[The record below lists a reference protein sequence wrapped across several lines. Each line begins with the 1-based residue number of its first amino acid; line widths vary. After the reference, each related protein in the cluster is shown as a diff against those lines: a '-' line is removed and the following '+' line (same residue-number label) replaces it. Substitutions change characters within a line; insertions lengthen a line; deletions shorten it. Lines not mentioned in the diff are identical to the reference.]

1 MANAEAKEAGA
12 HEPKGRTKYKYI
24 TLSEAYESFPGAE
37 VNFYGIV
44 AEWTVPRPTRKG
56 TDMYQVLKL
65 RDASVSGITSTE
77 DGGQYSDIQVQFFAT
92 SREELPKPRKK
103 GDIIRLHRVK
113 VGRWEGKPQ
122 LNAKIGT
129 IMQGGMAGGFSRCQ
143 FCVFDSRVADGEEN
157 TGFEP
162 YQRSSAS
169 FTFDSVNDKERI
181 QGLRRYLASIGGE
194 GALVDDTF
202 SIPITRI
209 TMLKNYDLHVK
220 VLDVAPASGS
230 RPARVTF
237 SLKQLQA
244 DPLLETLDT
253 IMPVAMPEPSVDE
266 DELMDTPLP
275 GLTDICSNLL
285 TEEGID
291 AVIPGRQAV
300 EQRVVSQDLEL
311 WLTNVVVEDGYNL
324 LARAGRQVQ
333 EIHVVT
339 GLDRDA
345 IKRAIKRAT
354 NGLK

>member
-143 FCVFDSRVADGEEN
+143 FCVFDSRVADGVEN
-157 TGFEP
+157 D
-162 YQRSSAS
+162 Q
-169 FTFDSVNDKERI
+169 
-181 QGLRRYLASIGGE
+181 LR
-194 GALVDDTF
+194 
-202 SIPITRI
+202 
-209 TMLKNYDLHVK
+209 
-220 VLDVAPASGS
+220 
-230 RPARVTF
+230 
-237 SLKQLQA
+237 
-244 DPLLETLDT
+244 TL
-253 IMPVAMPEPSVDE
+253 P
-266 DELMDTPLP
+266 
-275 GLTDICSNLL
+275 
-285 TEEGID
+285 
-291 AVIPGRQAV
+291 AV
-300 EQRVVSQDLEL
+300 ERLVHLRLGQR
-311 WLTNVVVEDGYNL
+311 
-324 LARAGRQVQ
+324 
-333 EIHVVT
+333 
-339 GLDRDA
+339 
-345 IKRAIKRAT
+345 
-354 NGLK
+354 

>member
-103 GDIIRLHRVK
+103 GRHHPAAQGESRALERQTAAQREDRDHH
-113 VGRWEGKPQ
+113 
-122 LNAKIGT
+122 A
-129 IMQGGMAGGFSRCQ
+129 GGMAGGFSRCQ
-143 FCVFDSRVADGEEN
+143 FCVFDSRVADGVEN
-157 TGFEP
+157 ESFEP

-194 GALVDDTF
+194 NALVDDTF

-209 TMLKNYDLHVK
+209 TMMKNYDLHVK
-220 VLDVAPASGS
+220 VLDVVRDKGKVTLVVWDGS
-230 RPARVTF
+230 DARPFVPGTNLNDAR
-237 SLKQLQA
+237 A
-244 DPLLETLDT
+244 DGNTCHYW
-253 IMPVAMPEPSVDE
+253 MPCGQDFPV
-266 DELMDTPLP
+266 
-275 GLTDICSNLL
+275 
-285 TEEGID
+285 EEGTF
-291 AVIPGRQAV
+291 AETKPRGWEPRF
-300 EQRVVSQDLEL
+300 RCC
-311 WLTNVVVEDGYNL
+311 
-324 LARAGRQVQ
+324 
-333 EIHVVT
+333 
-339 GLDRDA
+339 
-345 IKRAIKRAT
+345 
-354 NGLK
+354 

>member
-143 FCVFDSRVADGEEN
+143 FCVFDSRVADGVR
-157 TGFEP
+157 T
-162 YQRSSAS
+162 R
-169 FTFDSVNDKERI
+169 
-181 QGLRRYLASIGGE
+181 LR
-194 GALVDDTF
+194 
-202 SIPITRI
+202 
-209 TMLKNYDLHVK
+209 
-220 VLDVAPASGS
+220 
-230 RPARVTF
+230 
-237 SLKQLQA
+237 
-244 DPLLETLDT
+244 TL
-253 IMPVAMPEPSVDE
+253 P
-266 DELMDTPLP
+266 
-275 GLTDICSNLL
+275 
-285 TEEGID
+285 
-291 AVIPGRQAV
+291 AV
-300 EQRVVSQDLEL
+300 ERLVHLRLGQR
-311 WLTNVVVEDGYNL
+311 
-324 LARAGRQVQ
+324 
-333 EIHVVT
+333 
-339 GLDRDA
+339 
-345 IKRAIKRAT
+345 
-354 NGLK
+354 